1 MIQTRSFH
9 LALAG
14 VLGLAAMLLSGGPA
28 APQACRLNAPN
39 AAAAGKGCARAWMDA
54 NLKLNDL
61 SSVGSHNS
69 YKTTIPPAV
78 LAALRPSSQIS
89 LDYAHRPL
97 TEELDAG
104 ARQIEIDIYYDP
116 KGGRFSDPVRLRE
129 AHIAID
135 PAIRE
140 AWRKPG
146 FKVMHV
152 PDTDVLSS
160 CVLLTDC
167 LKTIRAW
174 SLAHRDHTPILLM
187 FNTKTDK
194 STAAGGTDALPFDAA
209 AFDAL
214 DAEVRSVLPREAL
227 ITPDDVQGR
236 YPTLREAVLAGNWP
250 TLGKARGKVLFALD
264 EAPDKVA
271 IYRGARKSL
280 EGRVFFINTD
290 EDSPAAAYLTLNDPL
305 TEGER
310 IRRDV
315 QAGFIVRTRADAD
328 TAEARV
334 NDVRKREAALASG
347 AQWVSTDY
355 LWPDP
360 RFPGGYQ
367 VRLPNGAAT
376 ICNPVRAAKACAGL
390 PVETAA
396 R

>member
-1 MIQTRSFH
+1 MTKPVHF
-9 LALAG
+9 AVA
-14 VLGLAAMLLSGGPA
+14 VMLGAAAIFLGGGPA
-28 APQACRLNAPN
+28 AAQGCKLNAPD
-39 AAAAGKGCARAWMDA
+39 AAAAGRGCARAWMDA

-61 SSVGSHNS
+61 TAVGSHNS
-69 YKTTIPPAV
+69 YKTAIPPAV
-78 LAALRPSSQIS
+78 LAGLRESSRIS
-89 LDYAHRPL
+89 LDYTHRPL
-97 TEELDAG
+97 IEELNAG

-116 KGGRFSDPVRLRE
+116 EGGRFSDPVRLRQ
-129 AHIAID
+129 ASVAVD
-135 PAIRE
+135 PAIRA

-160 CVLLTDC
+160 CVLLTEC
-167 LKTIRAW
+167 LRIIRQW

-187 FNTKTDK
+187 FNAKTDK
-194 STAAGGTDALPFDAA
+194 STATGGTDALPFDAA

-214 DAEVRSVLPREAL
+214 DAEVRGVFPSNAL

-250 TLGKARGKVLFALD
+250 TLGRSRGKVLFALD
-264 EAPDKVA
+264 EAPEKVA

-290 EDSPAAAYLTLNDPL
+290 ENSPAAAYLTLNDPL
-305 TEGER
+305 TEGDR
-310 IRRDV
+310 IRRAV
-315 QAGFIVRTRADAD
+315 QAGFVVRTRADAD
-328 TAEARV
+328 TAEARA
-334 NDVRKREAALASG
+334 NDVRKRDAALASG
-347 AQWVSTDY
+347 AQYVSTDY

-376 ICNPVRAAKACAGL
+376 ICNPVRASKLCQNL
-390 PVETAA
+390 PVETIKP
-396 R
+396 